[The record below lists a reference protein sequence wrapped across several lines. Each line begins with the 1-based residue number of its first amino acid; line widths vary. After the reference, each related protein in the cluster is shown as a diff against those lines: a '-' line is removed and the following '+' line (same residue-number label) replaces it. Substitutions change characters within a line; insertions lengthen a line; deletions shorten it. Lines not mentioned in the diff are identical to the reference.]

1 MYVRLPVFS
10 SLSFHSLSYQWKGG
24 KTRLVFVSSFK
35 NVSIAAGE
43 TEKLVRF
50 PVLLSK
56 EQQAAA
62 LACLESTVLCIGFYY
77 GIPVG
82 TELPVQCLTI
92 ERRNSEPPIPAVL
105 DWDKGTTAARL
116 RFARFDEANWVTKV
130 LYAEAMCVWLIR
142 AMEER
147 ETRGLVLPNCS
158 F

>member
-62 LACLESTVLCIGFYY
+62 LACLESTVLCIGFY
-77 GIPVG
+77 GIPY
-82 TELPVQCLTI
+82 TS
-92 ERRNSEPPIPAVL
+92 RNR
-105 DWDKGTTAARL
+105 AAS
-116 RFARFDEANWVTKV
+116 AMFDD
-130 LYAEAMCVWLIR
+130 
-142 AMEER
+142 R
-147 ETRGLVLPNCS
+147 ETEFRTTHPGCFGLGQRNNSRKVAVRAL
-158 F
+158 